1 MPHNSVPP
9 NSQTLDSS
17 QQDPQNSPNKI
28 PKTLNS
34 PSPNKGKSKIEDET
48 SSCCGICLS
57 EEGKSIRG
65 CIDSC
70 DHYFCFV
77 CIMEWAKVESRCPM
91 CKRRFRSIRRPVKE
105 GVFATERIVNVPE
118 RNQVHHYFGN
128 VPNGPQDQ
136 YAEVQCT
143 VCHST
148 SDECLLLLCDLCD
161 SASHT
166 FCVGLGGTVPE
177 GDWFCQDCTVLRD
190 EHARDDKDLDADG
203 SGEVDANW
211 GNQTSLR
218 IHQKPFSVEAPVSV
232 FDIVRESG
240 PHGVERFS
248 TNRSHLSSTHVRD
261 DGIHIAT
268 ANVEH
273 SSQPQYPAE
282 RGRSQLEAR
291 TLRQCRNVH
300 GRIRALRENWD
311 KIRQGSLSFSS
322 ISTSNHGVYEVRNC
336 TSQPNLSSC
345 SNQQERPQ
353 KSSSSNVVPNTGT
366 QDIDKAWKMM
376 TVAKSIEKKKCTNNV
391 NCTSNGLKRPLTNIR
406 TSKESD
412 IARSMVISSFKVGNK
427 VNDGIKLGS
436 NHRDCLVA
444 KHNDKHKSHMNEK
457 EKLCSVPNLERYPA
471 THSTESSKLSTLK
484 KAQCS
489 VQVGKDL
496 GNIANLPQKNSPGT
510 FSNKNNKNHGSS
522 TCRSTGSV
530 AENCHIAKQDVHVS
544 SSSCNLEEKTRVE
557 KSRVDGKARVESDA
571 KSEIQSLVKLNLKL
585 ISTDKKLDTNTF
597 KEVARLATHSIL
609 GACGIEAQK
618 PGAPTFQSSFCS
630 HADRVRRST
639 LMPSSC
645 RECFFVFVKDVVNT
659 IMLEK
664 RTSLDTPC

>member
-1 MPHNSVPP
+1 
-9 NSQTLDSS
+9 
-17 QQDPQNSPNKI
+17 
-28 PKTLNS
+28 
-34 PSPNKGKSKIEDET
+34 
-48 SSCCGICLS
+48 
-57 EEGKSIRG
+57 
-65 CIDSC
+65 
-70 DHYFCFV
+70 
-77 CIMEWAKVESRCPM
+77 MEWAKVESRCPM
-91 CKRRFRSIRRPVKE
+91 CKRRFGSIRRPVKE

-118 RNQVHHYFGN
+118 RNQVHHYYGN
-128 VPNGPQDQ
+128 VTTGPQDQ

-148 SDECLLLLCDLCD
+148 TDECLLLLCDLCD

-211 GNQTSLR
+211 GNQTRLR
-218 IHQKPFSVEAPVSV
+218 NHQKPPSVEAPVSI
-232 FDIVRESG
+232 FDIIRESS
-240 PHGVERFS
+240 PHGAQRFS

-261 DGIHIAT
+261 DGIRIAT
-268 ANVEH
+268 ADVEH

-282 RGRSQLEAR
+282 CGRSQLGAR

-322 ISTSNHGVYEVRNC
+322 ISTSNHGVDGVRNG
-336 TSQPNLSSC
+336 TSQPMC
-345 SNQQERPQ
+345 SNQQARPQ
-353 KSSSSNVVPNTGT
+353 KSSSSSVVSNTGT

-376 TVAKSIEKKKCTNNV
+376 TVAKSMEKKNRANNV
-391 NCTSNGLKRPLTNIR
+391 NCTSNGLKHPLRNIK
-406 TSKESD
+406 TPKESD
-412 IARSMVISSFKVGNK
+412 IERPMVLSSSKVGNR
-427 VNDGIKLGS
+427 VHDGIKLGN
-436 NHRDCLVA
+436 NHRDCPVA

-457 EKLCSVPNLERYPA
+457 EKLCTVPNFERYPA
-471 THSTESSKLSTLK
+471 THSKESSKLSTLK
-484 KAQCS
+484 MAQCS

-496 GNIANLPQKNSPGT
+496 GNIVNLPPQNSPGT
-510 FSNKNNKNHGSS
+510 FSTKKRKDHGSS
-522 TCRSTGSV
+522 SCLSTGTV
-530 AENCHIAKQDVHVS
+530 AGTCYIAKQDVHVS
-544 SSSCNLEEKTRVE
+544 SSSCNLEEEIKVE
-557 KSRVDGKARVESDA
+557 KRHVDGKARIESDA

-609 GACGIEAQK
+609 GSCGIGAPN
-618 PGAPTFQSSFCS
+618 PGARTFQSSFCS
-630 HADRVRRST
+630 HADGVRRST

-664 RTSLDTPC
+664 RTLDTPC

>member
-1 MPHNSVPP
+1 MSPNSVPP
-9 NSQTLDSS
+9 TSQTLDSS
-17 QQDPQNSPNKI
+17 QQNSPNKI

-34 PSPNKGKSKIEDET
+34 TSPNKGKSKIEEEDET
-48 SSCCGICLS
+48 NISCCGICLS

-91 CKRRFRSIRRPVKE
+91 CKRRFASIRRPIKE
-105 GVFATERIVNVPE
+105 GVFADERIVNVPE

-128 VPNGPQDQ
+128 VTTGPRDQ
-136 YAEVQCT
+136 YAEVECSL
-143 VCHST
+143 CHST

-166 FCVGLGGTVPE
+166 YCVGLGGTVPE

-190 EHARDDKDLDADG
+190 EHARDDKDLDADS

-218 IHQKPFSVEAPVSV
+218 THQKPPSVEGPVSI
-232 FDIVRESG
+232 FDIVRESS

-248 TNRSHLSSTHVRD
+248 TNRSHLSSTHVRN

-268 ANVEH
+268 EDVEH
-273 SSQPQYPAE
+273 SSQPQNSAE
-282 RGRSQLEAR
+282 CGRSQLAAR

-322 ISTSNHGVYEVRNC
+322 ISTSNHGVDEVRNC
-336 TSQPNLSSC
+336 TQPNFSSC
-345 SNQQERPQ
+345 SNQQARSQ
-353 KSSSSNVVPNTGT
+353 KSSSSNIVPNTGT
-366 QDIDKAWKMM
+366 QDIEKAWKMM
-376 TVAKSIEKKKCTNNV
+376 TVAKSIEKKKCTTNV
-391 NCTSNGLKRPLTNIR
+391 NCTTYSLKRPLGNIK
-406 TSKESD
+406 TPKESD
-412 IARSMVISSFKVGNK
+412 IVRSMDVSSVKVGNM
-427 VNDGIKLGS
+427 VHDGIKLGS
-436 NHRDCLVA
+436 DHRGRLVT
-444 KHNDKHKSHMNEK
+444 KHNDKHKSHINEK
-457 EKLCSVPNLERYPA
+457 EKSCTIPNIERYPA
-471 THSTESSKLSTLK
+471 IHSAESSKLSTLK
-484 KAQCS
+484 MAQCS
-489 VQVGKDL
+489 EQVGKDL
-496 GNIANLPQKNSPGT
+496 RNIVNLPSKSSPGT
-510 FSNKNNKNHGSS
+510 FLNQKYKNYGSS
-522 TCRSTGSV
+522 TCHSTGSV
-530 AENCHIAKQDVHVS
+530 AENCSSVKQDVHVS
-544 SSSCNLEEKTRVE
+544 SSSCNLKEETKEE
-557 KSRVDGKARVESDA
+557 KSRVDSKAGIGIDA

-609 GACGIEAQK
+609 GACGIGAPK
-618 PGAPTFQSSFCS
+618 PGARTFQTSICS

-664 RTSLDTPC
+664 RTLLDIPC